1 MYFFPFLRS
10 SYRVTRSFGRP
21 VQFRLFKEWDR
32 LLESRFLFACS
43 GFVQSDFFAITGQP
57 DCLSGNVSSGVLP

>member
-1 MYFFPFLRS
+1 MFTDLRS
-10 SYRVTRSFGRP
+10 HFRVTRSFSRRED
-21 VQFRLFKEWDR
+21 FRLFKRWD
-32 LLESRFLFACS
+32 LGFQLRFLFACS